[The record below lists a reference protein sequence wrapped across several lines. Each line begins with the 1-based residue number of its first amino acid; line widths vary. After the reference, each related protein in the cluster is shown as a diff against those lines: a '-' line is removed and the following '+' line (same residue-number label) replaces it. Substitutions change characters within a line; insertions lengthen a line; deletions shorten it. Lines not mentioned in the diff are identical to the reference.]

1 MQESADF
8 APIATPVGFGLPNP
22 SEPSSY
28 DGMYLA
34 ESSSTLTA
42 ATFSHSHPEPFY
54 QAHVASDYFTSH
66 GEPQQVVM

>member
-1 MQESADF
+1 MQESVDF
-8 APIATPVGFGLPNP
+8 APIATPVGFGHPNP
-22 SEPSSY
+22 GEASSY

-34 ESSSTLTA
+34 ESSSTLAA
-42 ATFSHSHPEPFY
+42 ATFSHPEPFY